1 MDHHRLGLLVF
12 IGMATKTKKRAVLT
26 TVTKPPK
33 DTYIGGTPT
42 GKADMGKRLQS
53 AIASIEDREGTFI
66 EGDKGHVRKPKSK
79 PKTGVPAPQ
88 AKHKPKPKSKLKT
101 APRKVYKNVHIK
113 AHTRRVLVR
122 ER

>member
-1 MDHHRLGLLVF
+1 
-12 IGMATKTKKRAVLT
+12 MATKTKKRAVLT
-26 TVTKPPK
+26 TVTKQPK

-42 GKADMGKRLQS
+42 GKSDMGKRLQA
-53 AIASIEDREGTFI
+53 AIASIEDREGSFI

-79 PKTGVPAPQ
+79 PKTSAPAPQ
-88 AKHKPKPKSKLKT
+88 SKRKRKPKPKPKLKT
-101 APRKVYKNVHIK
+101 TPRKVYKNVHIK

>member
-1 MDHHRLGLLVF
+1 
-12 IGMATKTKKRAVLT
+12 MATKTKKRAVLT
-26 TVTKPPK
+26 TVTKQPK

-42 GKADMGKRLQS
+42 GKSDMGKRLQA
-53 AIASIEDREGTFI
+53 AIASIEDREGSFI

-79 PKTGVPAPQ
+79 PPAPQ
-88 AKHKPKPKSKLKT
+88 TKSKPKPKPKLKT
-101 APRKVYKNVHIK
+101 TPRKVYKNVHIK

>member
-1 MDHHRLGLLVF
+1 
-12 IGMATKTKKRAVLT
+12 MATKTKKRAVLT

-33 DTYIGGTPT
+33 GTYIGGTPT
-42 GKADMGKRLQS
+42 GKSDMGKRLQA

-79 PKTGVPAPQ
+79 PPAPQ
-88 AKHKPKPKSKLKT
+88 AKRKPKPKSKLKT
-101 APRKVYKNVHIK
+101 TPRKVYKNIHIK

>member
-1 MDHHRLGLLVF
+1 MS
-12 IGMATKTKKRAVLT
+12 TKTKKRAVLT
-26 TVTKPPK
+26 TVTKQIK

-42 GKADMGKRLQS
+42 GKSDMGKRLQA
-53 AIASIEDREGTFI
+53 AIASIEDREGSFI

-79 PKTGVPAPQ
+79 PPAPQ
-88 AKHKPKPKSKLKT
+88 TKSKPKPKPKLKT
-101 APRKVYKNVHIK
+101 TPRKVYKNVHIK